1 MKLHHSKTFAGS
13 AALMIGAAVLLSG
26 CASNTASTG
35 SSPTSAAPSA
45 AASSSAAPS
54 SMAASSP
61 AVATPDLMTG
71 DSEKGTIVV
80 DGKGMSLY
88 YFLKDTKDTKVS
100 ACTGACLDAW
110 PIAVASSETPKVEGV
125 TGKVGTIKSP
135 DGQLQLTL
143 NGMPL
148 YYFAQDKKPGD
159 ILGQDVKEVWYLAAP
174 DGTMI
179 K

>member
-26 CASNTASTG
+26 CSSST
-35 SSPTSAAPSA
+35 PTTTSASA
-45 AASSSAAPS
+45 TTAPS
-54 SMAASSP
+54 SMAPSSP
-61 AVATPDLMTG
+61 AAETPDLKTG
-71 DSEKGTIVV
+71 ESAKGTIVV

-100 ACTGACLDAW
+100 ACTDACLDAW
-110 PIAVASSETPKVEGV
+110 PIAVAGSENPVVEGV

-135 DGQLQLTL
+135 DGKLQLTL

-148 YYFAQDKKPGD
+148 YYFAQDTKPGD

-174 DGTMI
+174 DGSMI

>member
-26 CASNTASTG
+26 CSSSTPTTT
-35 SSPTSAAPSA
+35 SPSATTAPS
-45 AASSSAAPS
+45 STAPS
-54 SMAASSP
+54 SMAPSSP
-61 AVATPDLMTG
+61 AAATLDLKSG
-71 DSEKGTIVV
+71 ESAKGTIVV

-110 PIAVASSETPKVEGV
+110 PIAVASSETPVVEGV

-135 DGQLQLTL
+135 DGKLQLTL

-148 YYFAQDKKPGD
+148 YYFAQDSKPGD